1 MSNKEKIEAVLSLYK
16 DAIKSYS
23 FDNHY
28 RNNKSLEQG
37 FDRQLMTDKTSSLYD
52 AVSSLFLELRLSEAQ
67 ALRYISRWESR
78 YIIDG
83 EVCEPDRA
91 SYNRLQ
97 AIGRAFIVEAK
108 RIAAEVCEPDGV
120 QPQGGGGT
128 YHQNK
133 VQQNKTQTET
143 EVLDLP
149 DELNSDIAK
158 TTFAKAITK
167 GYIMQ
172 VDNGYR
178 RQSISK
184 AQLAYMLQRIY
195 LPDATG
201 ADGKQF
207 PETAL
212 NELFD
217 EKRLGEALRK
227 LADNKNTDGKPRGY
241 KVIDELFN
249 NI

>member
-28 RNNKSLEQG
+28 RHNKPLEQG
-37 FDRQLMTDKTSSLYD
+37 FDRRLMTDKTSSLYD
-52 AVSSLFLELRLSEAQ
+52 AVSSLFLELRLSEA
-67 ALRYISRWESR
+67 LRYISMWERW

-108 RIAAEVCEPDGV
+108 RIAAEVCEPEGK

-133 VQQNKTQTET
+133 VQQNNTQTET

-149 DELNSDIAK
+149 NELNSDIAK

-172 VDNGYR
+172 VDNGYRR

-217 EKRLGEALRK
+217 ERRLGEALRK

-241 KVIDELFN
+241 QVIDQLF
-249 NI
+249 